1 MSRNIPIELQKKQ
14 EAARNKTLKQ
24 IQKAIDE
31 LNEFGE
37 IVTKKRLIEI
47 TGLSA
52 STFSKQHVTDLLA
65 QNRVCQFR
73 PRTKSD
79 PDIKEMIERH
89 REEEA
94 SLKDKEVTILKQK
107 IITLQTELDTLQ
119 GKYDELDDKYRR
131 VLGECH
137 KLQRKCYN

>member
-1 MSRNIPIELQKKQ
+1 M
-14 EAARNKTLKQ
+14 
-24 IQKAIDE
+24 
-31 LNEFGE
+31 
-37 IVTKKRLIEI
+37 
-47 TGLSA
+47 
-52 STFSKQHVTDLLA
+52 LA

-73 PRTKSD
+73 RRTKSD
-79 PDIKEMIERH
+79 LDIKEMIERH

-94 SLKDKEVTILKQK
+94 AQKDKKITILKQK

-137 KLQRKCYN
+137 NLQRKCINLKG